1 MAKYGPRHTLNRPS
15 KEQNLGI
22 QSNNRHAQHSRR
34 STLLTWPADRLLVR
48 PRPRWPPSLAPAS
61 PSCLAHWALAGRSVL
76 LHCSAAPPLE
86 KTISCSGARATGCR
100 LGLGIKPEPEARYPK
115 NPNPYPFSP
124 MPVTRTIPTGN
135 KTEYPN

>member
-48 PRPRWPPSLAPAS
+48 PRPRWPPSLACCFLPLLPAW
-61 PSCLAHWALAGRSVL
+61 PIGRWPAARSCSTAPRLRHWRKQSRAPVLVL
-76 LHCSAAPPLE
+76 LAAD
-86 KTISCSGARATGCR
+86 
-100 LGLGIKPEPEARYPK
+100 
-115 NPNPYPFSP
+115 
-124 MPVTRTIPTGN
+124 
-135 KTEYPN
+135 